1 MTTPTA
7 VATQGPPGGGSQNG
21 VAMYGRGPF
30 GPAPIGV
37 PEARSSYLGHL
48 PGIYQESDFLGRFL
62 LIFEHIL
69 SPIDQTV
76 GALAEYFDASLT
88 PTEFLPW
95 LGSWIGLVVDV
106 RVPEENRREMVRAAP
121 ELFRWR
127 GTKRG
132 LREFLRLS
140 TGIEPEI
147 IEPTLSEI
155 ASNPNRAYRFTVR
168 VPVPAGQTPPARA
181 YLETIIEAE
190 KPAFAGYN
198 LEIVN
203 A

>member
-1 MTTPTA
+1 MTSPTA
-7 VATQGPPGGGSQNG
+7 VAPQGPPNGGGSDRAVSYWHQ
-21 VAMYGRGPF
+21 PF
-30 GPAPIGV
+30 GPSPIGV
-37 PEARSSYLGHL
+37 PEHRSTYLEHL
-48 PGIYQESDFLGRFL
+48 PGVYQDSDFLGRFL

-69 SPIDQTV
+69 SPIEQNAGT
-76 GALAEYFDASLT
+76 LANYFDASLT
-88 PTEFLPW
+88 PTEFVPW
-95 LGSWIGLVVDV
+95 LGSWIGLVIDA
-106 RVPEENRREMVRAAP
+106 RIPEENRREILRAAP

-132 LREFLRLS
+132 LTHFLQLS

-155 ASNPNRAYRFTVR
+155 ASNQSLAYRFTVR
-168 VPVPAGQTPPARA
+168 VPVPAGKTVARA
-181 YLETIIEAE
+181 HLETIIEAE
-190 KPAFAGYN
+190 KPAFTGYN

>member
-7 VATQGPPGGGSQNG
+7 MAPQGPPGGGDETRIAS
-21 VAMYGRGPF
+21 YGNGPF

-37 PEARSSYLGHL
+37 PESRSSYVAHL
-48 PGIYQESDFLGRFL
+48 PGVYQDSDFLGRFL

-69 SPIDQTV
+69 SPIDQTA
-76 GALAEYFDASLT
+76 GTLANYFDASHT
-88 PTEFLPW
+88 PIEFLPW
-95 LGSWIGLVVDV
+95 LGSWIGLVIDA
-106 RVPEENRREMVRAAP
+106 RMPEENRREMLRAAP

-127 GTKRG
+127 GTKKG
-132 LREFLRLS
+132 LTDFLRLS

-155 ASNPNRAYRFTVR
+155 ASNPNLAYRFTVR
-168 VPVPAGQTPPARA
+168 VHVPAGQTVPRA
-181 YLETIIEAE
+181 YLEAIIRAE
-190 KPAFAGYN
+190 KPAFAGYS